1 MWQDK
6 LKEIIYLLEH
16 SKVNEIEVRYWGKTY
31 RVVKSASSNV
41 IAGDSIQTSQLS
53 SQVGTEAV
61 NPQESQGAETTV
73 PNKSTGEKINSPM
86 PGTFYRA
93 SSPDSDPFVK
103 EGDQVVAGDTL
114 CIIEAMKIMNEIESE
129 QNGTIDK
136 ILVNDGTPVEY
147 DQPLFTIHSE

>member
-16 SKVNEIEVRYWGKTY
+16 SNVNEIEVRYWGKTY
-31 RVVKSASSNV
+31 RVVKSASLNV
-41 IAGDSIQTSQLS
+41 ITSDSIQTSQIS
-53 SQVGTEAV
+53 SQLSTETV
-61 NPQESQGAETTV
+61 TPQESKGVETAV
-73 PNKSTGEKINSPM
+73 SDDSTEEKINSPM

-147 DQPLFTIHSE
+147 DQPLFTIRPE

>member
-16 SKVNEIEVRYWGKTY
+16 SNVNEIEVRYWGKTY

-53 SQVGTEAV
+53 SQVGIETV
-61 NPQESQGAETTV
+61 TPQEPKGVETTES
-73 PNKSTGEKINSPM
+73 NERSGESINSPM

-147 DQPLFTIHSE
+147 DQPLFTIRSE